1 LRNAK
6 LGDIKLLYSLRGET
20 VSMADRQI
28 NYQKEIEAIDR
39 GIKKLKSRI
48 EKLEYQKKYL
58 EVLKMDRGQ
67 K

>member
-1 LRNAK
+1 M
-6 LGDIKLLYSLRGET
+6 RGET
-20 VSMADRQI
+20 VSMDRQI
-28 NYQKEIEAIDR
+28 NYQREIEAIDR

-58 EVLKMDRGQ
+58 EVLKMDKGQ